1 MLKNMKKVA
10 GVLALTGVLLGTGVA
25 NGDAF
30 ARQRSLTDNKVD
42 DSASQQ
48 KVRDAVA
55 TQVSGKNYK
64 SDTGDTISGSKLYK
78 AKDGNVTDEFD
89 KLTENDKKK
98 FLTDVDN
105 AVQKKHKDSIEAG
118 DETNPVT
125 DDTVNQFWDQLKR
138 KDTVASRMIVT
149 ATKDIRPDFFGASN
163 VLKPFTP
170 AINIATA
177 IFVLLAAFAFFL
189 FLAADLFFFMAPP
202 LQYYVLNGADK
213 GGMSRAVSLMI
224 SQTARDSLTESQ
236 KTGKNPMTMYMVRS
250 WVRLLIFAVFLL
262 YFASNSMLTLVGPAA
277 NFFGGFLGF

>member
-48 KVRDAVA
+48 KVRDAVE

-98 FLTDVDN
+98 C
-105 AVQKKHKDSIEAG
+105 
-118 DETNPVT
+118 
-125 DDTVNQFWDQLKR
+125 
-138 KDTVASRMIVT
+138 
-149 ATKDIRPDFFGASN
+149 
-163 VLKPFTP
+163 
-170 AINIATA
+170 
-177 IFVLLAAFAFFL
+177 
-189 FLAADLFFFMAPP
+189 
-202 LQYYVLNGADK
+202 
-213 GGMSRAVSLMI
+213 
-224 SQTARDSLTESQ
+224 SLTFSHLEL
-236 KTGKNPMTMYMVRS
+236 TRLS
-250 WVRLLIFAVFLL
+250 WIIL
-262 YFASNSMLTLVGPAA
+262 NTK
-277 NFFGGFLGF
+277 

>member
-1 MLKNMKKVA
+1 MLKNIKKVA
-10 GVLALTGVLLGTGVA
+10 GVLLVTGVLLGSGLSS
-25 NGDAF
+25 GDAF

-42 DSASQQ
+42 ESASQQ
-48 KVRDAVA
+48 KVRDAVE

-64 SDTGDTISGSKLYK
+64 SDTGDTISGSKIYK

-89 KLTENDKKK
+89 RLTSAEKKK

-138 KDTVASRMIVT
+138 KDTVAANMIVT

-170 AINIATA
+170 AINVATA
-177 IFVLLAAFAFFL
+177 VFVLLAAFAFFL

-202 LQYYVLNGADK
+202 LQFYVVNGADK
-213 GGMSRAVSLMI
+213 GGMSKAVSLMI

-236 KTGKNPMTMYMVRS
+236 KTGKNPMTTYFVRS
-250 WVRLLIFAVFLL
+250 WLKLLIFAVFLL
-262 YFASNSMLTLVGPAA
+262 YFASNSMLTLVGPAS
-277 NFFGGFLGF
+277 NFLSGLLGF